1 MAREVEQ
8 HESGCDRQRD
18 GQRDDEHG
26 PDTAE
31 EQQDHHAGQ
40 PPAQQHLMLHGRE
53 RLTDIEGLIK
63 QQFHLQISRQPFQLG
78 QSLPNAIEHGQGV
91 GARLLEDR
99 HVHGAPSVHPNNVHL
114 DRRGISRRPHIL
126 QVDRDSIHHLHRK
139 VIHLLDERNDAIA
152 VHVVVEVA
160 DLDIPRRHQ
169 EVFGVDRLDDLVRA
183 DPARQHLLAIEKD
196 RDLPHRSTERRRKRN
211 SLDRAQLRAD

>member
-1 MAREVEQ
+1 
-8 HESGCDRQRD
+8 
-18 GQRDDEHG
+18 
-26 PDTAE
+26 
-31 EQQDHHAGQ
+31 
-40 PPAQQHLMLHGRE
+40 MLHGRE